1 MDKFK
6 KNLAIL
12 NSNEK
17 KRALYLLCL
26 IIILAFLDVLGIA
39 SIMPFIGILLN
50 PDFITSNKIV
60 FTLFQFTKKIGI
72 INTRDFTFLFGIL
85 VFTLLVITLILR
97 SLVNYLQVHFT
108 NMCEYRI
115 GRTLLENYL
124 SQQYTWFLNQHSS
137 DLEKK
142 ILSDTS
148 QVISHCISPMII
160 LTSQTILIF
169 AIILL
174 LIIIN
179 PIIALSTLL
188 ILSFSYIA
196 IYLSIKKLLFDAG
209 NERAISNKER
219 FFALSETIG
228 SIKEIKLRNLEETF
242 LNRFAKSSLILIKKT
257 ILVQAI
263 SDLPRYMIEAI
274 AFGGMIMLILVLM
287 SKNISI
293 DQYLSLIALYTFAG
307 YRLLPA
313 LQQVYAASTNLKS
326 IDVPLE
332 NIFRDLYILKTTKK
346 NSNNLSQIELKE
358 SLELKNINFKYPFSK
373 KKVLKNI
380 SFKIQAF
387 SKVGIIGL
395 SGSGKTTVVDI
406 ILGLHDQLSGS
417 ILIDKVEINSSNK
430 KSWQSNIGYV
440 PQSIYLFDDSIAA
453 NIAFGLKND
462 EIDVNKIERAAKIA
476 NIHEFIVNNLE
487 HGYNTKV
494 GERGARLSGGQKQRL
509 GIARALYHKPKLII
523 FDEATSA
530 LDNMTEREVM
540 DAIKNINK
548 ETTVIIVAHRLST
561 IEGCDNILLFDK
573 GELKIQGNIN
583 NLKLPSTYFDNIIQ
597 TKKLIE

>member
-1 MDKFK
+1 
-6 KNLAIL
+6 
-12 NSNEK
+12 
-17 KRALYLLCL
+17 
-26 IIILAFLDVLGIA
+26 
-39 SIMPFIGILLN
+39 
-50 PDFITSNKIV
+50 
-60 FTLFQFTKKIGI
+60 
-72 INTRDFTFLFGIL
+72 
-85 VFTLLVITLILR
+85 
-97 SLVNYLQVHFT
+97 
-108 NMCEYRI
+108 
-115 GRTLLENYL
+115 
-124 SQQYTWFLNQHSS
+124 
-137 DLEKK
+137 
-142 ILSDTS
+142 
-148 QVISHCISPMII
+148 MII